1 MAAQSESSAGSAGE
15 RPAPLRSGDSTSR
28 RVLEDVLKQTAAL
41 YSLEQDSNPADLEPL
56 LEVARRLRGIE
67 FQLEPVLVELVRATL
82 RHQRQPAGQSEE
94 QLAAVANRV
103 ARTLFENPE
112 TQARLNAL
120 WLRLCAVE

>member
-1 MAAQSESSAGSAGE
+1 MTSQPESSAGSAGD
-15 RPAPLRSGDSTSR
+15 RPASLRSGDSTSR

-41 YSLEQDSNPADLEPL
+41 YSLEQGSHPADLEPL

-82 RHQRQPAGQSEE
+82 RHQLQPAGQSEE